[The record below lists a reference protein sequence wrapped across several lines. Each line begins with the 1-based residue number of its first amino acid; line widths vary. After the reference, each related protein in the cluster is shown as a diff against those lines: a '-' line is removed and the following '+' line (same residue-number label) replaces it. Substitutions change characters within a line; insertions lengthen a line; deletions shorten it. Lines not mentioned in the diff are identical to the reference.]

1 MFQKYLIFIGF
12 FALIMGKCYGAEEGM
27 PQLNPEYWVSQI
39 VWLILTFGF
48 LYIILWKAFLPKI
61 TQNLENR
68 KTQILSDLDN
78 AQKFRDQSEKKIL
91 EYNKI
96 IDLAKQEAKKKL
108 YKTRKKI
115 NSDIENKKKNFDS
128 EIEKE
133 IQKTE
138 EEIKIL
144 KLSSIKHINEIAIE
158 ISSEVVRKMMNTEV
172 NTSNISAIVNE
183 VSKSKLQ
190 NIYDN

>member
-12 FALIMGKCYGAEEGM
+12 FALIMSKCYGAGEGM
-27 PQLNPEYWVSQI
+27 PQLNPEYWVSQVI
-39 VWLILTFGF
+39 WLILSFGF
-48 LYIILWKAFLPKI
+48 LYIILWKVFLPKI

-78 AQKFRDQSEKKIL
+78 AQKFRDQSEKKFL

-108 YKTRKKI
+108 YETRKKI
-115 NSDIENKKKNFDS
+115 NSDIENKKKKFDL

-138 EEIKIL
+138 EKIKIL

-172 NTSNISAIVNE
+172 NTSNVSAIVNE